1 MSLTTQIAIFLAA
14 TVIAVPLFRRFKLS
28 AVLGYLAAGMVVG
41 PWGLGLF
48 QDVEA
53 ILHLSEFGV
62 VMLLF
67 VIGLELQPSRLWV
80 LRHAVFLGG
89 AAQVAVT
96 TILLALAIHLLG
108 QPWPAAVVIG
118 FALSLSSTA
127 LILQVLAE
135 RGELNTRHGRSAFAI
150 LLFQDLA
157 IMPALVLLP
166 FLAGGSGEAMSW
178 RQVALPALAIVATVG
193 AGRYLLRPVLR
204 IVANTRAQEAF
215 TAAALLVVVGTALLF
230 QASGL
235 SMALGAFIAGVLLA
249 DSEYRHELEAD
260 IEPFKGLLLGLF
272 FIAVG
277 ASVDFGLI
285 AARPGMVAALVVL
298 LVVVKIAVLA
308 SLGFVFRMRL
318 DQNLLFAFALSQ
330 VGEFAFVLLSFA
342 SQQGVLAPPVTSPL
356 VAVVALSMA
365 LTPLLLLVNDR
376 FVRPR
381 FETAPSDAREADAIH
396 EENEVIIAGFGRFG
410 TIVGR
415 LLRANG
421 VGTTVLDV
429 DADKIDLLRR
439 MGLKVFYGDASRT
452 DLLKAAGAPKARLLV
467 LAVDDPGKTLELV
480 HLARRHFPHL
490 TILAR
495 AADRSDAY
503 ELIDAGVTH
512 IYRETLDTSLRVG
525 VDALRLLGFRGYQA
539 QRAARQFFRHDEESV
554 RLMTSLRGDRAR
566 YVSLARERIADLER
580 TLLADLEDSDGLDRD
595 AGWDAESLRDE
606 VRALSG
612 AVKEL

>member
-1 MSLTTQIAIFLAA
+1 MASEIPVAFWVNGESVSLAVGADEMLSDVLRYRLGLTGTKIACQEDECGSC
-14 TVIAVPLFRRFKLS
+14 TVLLEDE
-28 AVLGYLAAGMVVG
+28 AVLSCNYPAIRAAGKRVRTIE
-41 PWGLGLF
+41 GL
-48 QDVEA
+48 A
-53 ILHLSEFGV
+53 
-62 VMLLF
+62 
-67 VIGLELQPSRLWV
+67 R
-80 LRHAVFLGG
+80 GG
-89 AAQVAVT
+89 A
-96 TILLALAIHLLG
+96 LH
-108 QPWPAAVVIG
+108 P
-118 FALSLSSTA
+118 
-127 LILQVLAE
+127 LQEAFI
-135 RGELNTRHGRSAFAI
+135 RHGAVQCGFCIPGQLMTAVGLS
-150 LLFQDLA
+150 
-157 IMPALVLLP
+157 PALGT
-166 FLAGGSGEAMSW
+166 FLAG
-178 RQVALPALAIVATVG
+178 VVLA
-193 AGRYLLRPVLR
+193 
-204 IVANTRAQEAF
+204 N
-215 TAAALLVVVGTALLF
+215 
-230 QASGL
+230 
-235 SMALGAFIAGVLLA
+235 
-249 DSEYRHELEAD
+249 SEFRHELESD

-439 MGLKVFYGDASRT
+439 IGLKVFYGDASRT

>member
-277 ASVDFGLI
+277 MSANLGVLAQAPLRVLALTCAYLAVKATAI
-285 AARPGMVAALVVL
+285 WMAARLTRHDGATSRRLAVA
-298 LVVVKIAVLA
+298 LA
-308 SLGFVFRMRL
+308 GG
-318 DQNLLFAFALSQ
+318 
-330 VGEFAFVLLSFA
+330 GEFAFVLFTLATRGRLIDPDTADLLVIIVTA
-342 SQQGVLAPPVTSPL
+342 SMILAP
-356 VAVVALSMA
+356 
-365 LTPLLLLVNDR
+365 LLI
-376 FVRPR
+376 
-381 FETAPSDAREADAIH
+381 AAADAIARRFAPPASPPKFDTIES
-396 EENEVIIAGFGRFG
+396 EEPRVLIAGFGRFG
-410 TIVGR
+410 QIVAR
-415 LLRANG
+415 VLRARQIRF
-421 VGTTVLDV
+421 TALEISQAQV
-429 DADKIDLLRR
+429 DFVRR
-439 MGLKVFYGDASRT
+439 FGNKLYYGDATR
-452 DLLKAAGAPKARLLV
+452 LEMLRAAGADRADVLV
-467 LAVDDPGKTLELV
+467 LAIDDVEASVKTADM
-480 HLARRHFPHL
+480 ARRHFPKL
-490 TILAR
+490 RVLAR
-495 AADRSDAY
+495 ARNRQHAFR
-503 ELIDAGVTH
+503 LMDAGVEE
-512 IYRETLDTSLRVG
+512 IWRETYASSLEVAEA
-525 VDALRLLGFRGYQA
+525 ALVALGTGREAAEAQVRRFRTHDEQTLREQA
-539 QRAARQFFRHDEESV
+539 SVRDDEEKLIATAQASARQ
-554 RLMTSLRGDRAR
+554 
-566 YVSLARERIADLER
+566 LEK
-580 TLLADLEDSDGLDRD
+580 LFEAD
-595 AGWDAESLRDE
+595 AG
-606 VRALSG
+606 
-612 AVKEL
+612 